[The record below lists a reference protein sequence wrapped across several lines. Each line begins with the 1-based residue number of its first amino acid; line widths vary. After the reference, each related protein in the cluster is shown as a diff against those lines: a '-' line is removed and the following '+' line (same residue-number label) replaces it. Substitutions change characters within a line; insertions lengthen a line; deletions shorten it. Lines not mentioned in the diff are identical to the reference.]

1 MIMSPL
7 IIATFLILFELRQVW
22 TCLNYIHK
30 ILIKPHPDLLI
41 QGVNN
46 IIPHLKHRPSN
57 YYVLR
62 NLLNALV
69 NRYFGFSFDRIANV
83 I

>member
-1 MIMSPL
+1 MIISRL

-30 ILIKPHPDLLI
+30 IFIKPHPNLLI
-41 QGVNN
+41 QGANS
-46 IIPHLKHRPSN
+46 IFETSILPIT

-62 NLLNALV
+62 NLLNSLV
-69 NRYFGFSFDRIANV
+69 NRYFGFSFDRIANMT